1 MAATFK
7 KDLDPIRLRISSI
20 RAARDLEQEEKRKAL
35 LATAAAAAKP
45 KTAVSFGAPSKA
57 PAAKAAPAVLAAPL
71 AAPVLAPALPSATA
85 SATPSTMLPT
95 VPPTTEPVMDSGDYE
110 KPATMDRARAI
121 LQDAQPILD
130 SVERIKA
137 SQDPALKKKILD
149 FRMFINRR
157 VGQVSNSAQQ
167 VFLVTRE
174 FFTLASRVWQEDGQ
188 EMLNYV
194 AWVMATKFLEQAET
208 QVSLHAPSAFPLAQ
222 VVTEMMVVIPAV
234 KNIFMALLIT
244 RCPYIIP
251 RYPPR
256 LPGQSDRDH
265 RASLGYRLLG
275 TGELEAEAAYTE
287 RMAGLVVL
295 YAAVIQGQPFKKAA
309 KNPFDLDF
317 AWIWL
322 AALLNMKPRTITPYV
337 VASFLET
344 AGYRMSL
351 KYGANFQGLMGFVM
365 HTFLPMIPSASIGAK
380 TRLKIWVEGVLERGA
395 AEEPEGF
402 RIQGI
407 NYNLGPDGA
416 KR

>member
-35 LATAAAAAKP
+35 LAMAAARP
-45 KTAVSFGAPSKA
+45 KTAVSFGAPSEA
-57 PAAKAAPAVLAAPL
+57 PAAKAAPAPAPT
-71 AAPVLAPALPSATA
+71 LPSAKPAAKPSATFSA
-85 SATPSTMLPT
+85 SPSATPSATPSTM
-95 VPPTTEPVMDSGDYE
+95 PPAAEPAMDPGDYE

-174 FFTLASRVWQEDGQ
+174 FLTLASRVWQEDGQ

-234 KNIFMALLIT
+234 KNVFMALLIT

-322 AALLNMKPRTITPYV
+322 AALLNMKPRAITPYV

-407 NYNLGPDGA
+407 SYNLGPDGA
-416 KR
+416 RR